1 MWYITDPNGKVSVTG
16 GQLQLTGG
24 PATVGLVEQL
34 ELAGG
39 LRIQHGQ
46 VTFTAPSSGT
56 MGGIYNGSIA
66 DGNCLAGF
74 RITPSGSNCAIQAL
88 INGSSIGATITTQPG
103 HQYALAT
110 QLFANE
116 AHRVH
121 QTYCSSAHGGGN
133 GRGGDTIAAAMRV
146 VLSVH
151 DVDPNNPG
159 TLALP
164 ATVLFDDVL
173 AAAPPFANYATAN
186 GADLHAQMAFTR
198 LQQMV
203 NVEVRS
209 MIPEQAFRTRLAGQ
223 LADGG
228 ECYIST
234 AGELH
239 FYPPYPPQAY
249 EQIVVSYRASAR
261 AIARVQDANSI
272 ASHNV
277 GGDAGRRSFVKR
289 MKVPLA
295 PTSLDC
301 ENAALAVLDDT
312 VQPAWTGE
320 YKVVS
325 DWLPANDVLPGDGV
339 QVAAPSRHANFAAI
353 VREVDVQVTSPAY
366 DRSEYAIRFANDA
379 AGVAGQSN
387 FRRRRCR
394 TRCRWRSRRVDR
406 RR

>member
-1 MWYITDPNGKVSVTG
+1 M
-16 GQLQLTGG
+16 QLSGG
-24 PATVGLVEQL
+24 PATVGLVEKL

-46 VTFTAPSSGT
+46 ITFSAASNGT
-56 MGGIYNGSIA
+56 MGGIYNGSIT

-74 RITPSGSNCAIQAL
+74 RITPSGSNCTIQAL
-88 INGSSIGATITTQPG
+88 INGASAGTAITTQPG

-110 QLFANE
+110 QLFVNE

-151 DVDPNNPG
+151 DVDPNSPG

-173 AAAPPFANYATAN
+173 GATPPFASYAT
-186 GADLHAQMAFTR
+186 GEWRDLHAQVAFTR

-203 NVEVRS
+203 NAEVRS
-209 MIPEQAFRTRLAGQ
+209 MIPGQAFRTRLAGQ

-228 ECYIST
+228 ECYISS

-239 FYPPYPPQAY
+239 FYPPYPPQAN

-261 AIARVQDANSI
+261 AIARVQDTNSI

-277 GGDAGRRSFVKR
+277 GADGGRRSIVKK
-289 MKVPLA
+289 MQTPPA
-295 PTSLDC
+295 PTSIDC
-301 ENAALAVLDDT
+301 ENAALAL
-312 VQPAWTGE
+312 TG
-320 YKVVS
+320 
-325 DWLPANDVLPGDGV
+325 
-339 QVAAPSRHANFAAI
+339 
-353 VREVDVQVTSPAY
+353 
-366 DRSEYAIRFANDA
+366 
-379 AGVAGQSN
+379 
-387 FRRRRCR
+387 
-394 TRCRWRSRRVDR
+394 
-406 RR
+406 